1 MLSRRAFALRTLALF
16 GGAALAGTRSGIALA
31 QSDYPRG
38 PIKLV
43 AGSPPGGS
51 TDAVARLIG
60 DGLSKAMSPATL
72 VVFNQAGAGGNIA
85 TEAVAKAPGDG
96 YTLLIGG
103 NFSHGINPALYR
115 NSQYD
120 PIRDFTPIIRI
131 CDLPTI
137 IAVHPRTGIRS
148 LAELID
154 RARAAPGKLNYAS
167 AGSGTPSHIS
177 AETFKRLAGVD
188 LMHVPY
194 KGGAPSAMAA
204 LAGEV
209 DVIVGTPPVIAPYL
223 PDKRLIALCVTY
235 PQRYSV
241 LPDIQS
247 STEAGMPKLSVQ
259 HWFGLWAP
267 AGLAADVREKL
278 FNAASQVLKKP
289 EAQGKLALQ
298 GMVASPSSSVADFD
312 QFVRREVPIW
322 KQRVIDSG
330 ATAD

>member
-1 MLSRRAFALRTLALF
+1 MLSRRTFALRTLALF
-16 GGAALAGTRSGIALA
+16 GGAILGGTRSGFALA
-31 QSDYPRG
+31 DNDYPRG
-38 PIKLV
+38 PVKLI

-51 TDAVARLIG
+51 TDAVARLLG
-60 DGLSKAMSPATL
+60 DGLSKVMNGTM
-72 VVFNQAGAGGNIA
+72 VVFNQSGAGGNIA
-85 TEAVAKAPGDG
+85 TESAAKSPGDG

-103 NFSHGINPALYR
+103 NFSHGINPALYK

-137 IAVHPRTGIRS
+137 IAVHPKTGITS
-148 LAELID
+148 LAELIR
-154 RARAAPGKLNYAS
+154 RAKAQPGKLNYAS

-188 LMHVPY
+188 IMHVPY
-194 KGGAPSAMAA
+194 KGGAPSAVAA

-209 DVIVGTPPVIAPYL
+209 DLIVGTPPVVAPYL
-223 PDKRLIALCVTY
+223 PDKRLVALCVTY
-235 PQRYSV
+235 PERYSV
-241 LPDIQS
+241 LPDIPS
-247 STEAGMPKLSVQ
+247 SAEAGLAKLSVQ

-267 AGLAADVREKL
+267 AGLPADIREKL
-278 FNAASQVLKKP
+278 FSAAAQVLKK
-289 EAQGKLALQ
+289 ADVQGKLALQ
-298 GMVASPSSSVADFD
+298 GMVASPSSSIADFD

-322 KQRVIDSG
+322 KQRVVDSG

>member
-1 MLSRRAFALRTLALF
+1 MLSRRAFALRTLSLI
-16 GGAALAGTRSGIALA
+16 GGAVLAATRSRGVLA
-31 QSDYPRG
+31 QSDYPHG

-51 TDAVARLIG
+51 TDAVARLLG

-103 NFSHGINPALYR
+103 NFSHGINPALYKS
-115 NSQYD
+115 SQYD
-120 PIRDFTPIIRI
+120 PIKDFTPIIRI

-137 IAVHPRTGIRS
+137 IAVHPKTGIKS
-148 LAELID
+148 LAELIA
-154 RARAAPGKLNYAS
+154 RAKAAPGKLNYAS

-188 LMHVPY
+188 IMHVPY

-209 DVIVGTPPVIAPYL
+209 DVIVGTPPVVAPYL
-223 PDKRLIALCVTY
+223 ADKRLIALCVTY
-235 PQRYSV
+235 PERYSV
-241 LPDIQS
+241 LPDIPS
-247 STEAGMPKLSVQ
+247 SAEAGMPKLSVQ

-267 AGLAADVREKL
+267 AGLAPDVREKL

-289 EAQGKLALQ
+289 DAQGKLALQ
-298 GMVASPSSSVADFD
+298 GMVASPSSSVADFE

>member
-1 MLSRRAFALRTLALF
+1 MLSRRTFALRSLALF
-16 GGAALAGTRSGIALA
+16 GGAILGGSRSGLA
-31 QSDYPRG
+31 FADNDYPRG
-38 PIKLV
+38 PVKLI

-51 TDAVARLIG
+51 TDAVARLLG
-60 DGLSKAMSPATL
+60 DGLSKVMNGTM

-85 TEAVAKAPGDG
+85 TEAAAKSPGDG

-120 PIRDFTPIIRI
+120 PIKDFTPIIRI

-137 IAVHPRTGIRS
+137 IAVHPKTGITS
-148 LAELID
+148 LAELI
-154 RARAAPGKLNYAS
+154 ARAKAQPGKLNYAS

-188 LMHVPY
+188 IMHVPY
-194 KGGAPSAMAA
+194 KGGAPSAVAA

-209 DVIVGTPPVIAPYL
+209 DVIVGTPPVVAPYL
-223 PDKRLIALCVTY
+223 PDKRLRALCVTY
-235 PQRYSV
+235 PERYAV
-241 LPDIQS
+241 LPDIPS
-247 STEAGMPKLSVQ
+247 SAEAGLAKLSVQ

-267 AGLAADVREKL
+267 AGLPASIREKL
-278 FNAASQVLKKP
+278 FSAAAEVLKKP
-289 EAQGKLALQ
+289 DVHAKLALQ
-298 GMVASPSSSVADFD
+298 GMVASPSSSIADFD

-322 KQRVIDSG
+322 KQRVVDSG

>member
-1 MLSRRAFALRTLALF
+1 MLSRRTFALRTLALF
-16 GGAALAGTRSGIALA
+16 GGAILGGTRSGFALA
-31 QSDYPRG
+31 DNDYPRG
-38 PIKLV
+38 PVKLI

-51 TDAVARLIG
+51 TDAVARLLG
-60 DGLSKAMSPATL
+60 DGLSKVMNATM
-72 VVFNQAGAGGNIA
+72 VVFNQSGAGGNIA
-85 TEAVAKAPGDG
+85 TESAAKSPGDG

-103 NFSHGINPALYR
+103 NFSHGINPALYK

-137 IAVHPRTGIRS
+137 IAVHPKTGITS
-148 LAELID
+148 LAELIR
-154 RARAAPGKLNYAS
+154 RAKAQPGKLNYAS

-188 LMHVPY
+188 IMHVPY
-194 KGGAPSAMAA
+194 KGGAPSAVAA

-209 DVIVGTPPVIAPYL
+209 DLIVGTPPVVAPYL
-223 PDKRLIALCVTY
+223 PDKRLVALCVTY
-235 PQRYSV
+235 PERYSV
-241 LPDIQS
+241 LPDIPS
-247 STEAGMPKLSVQ
+247 SAEAGLAKLSVQ

-267 AGLAADVREKL
+267 AGLPADIREKL
-278 FNAASQVLKKP
+278 FSAAAQVLKK
-289 EAQGKLALQ
+289 ADVQGKLALQ
-298 GMVASPSSSVADFD
+298 GMVASPSSSIADFD

-322 KQRVIDSG
+322 KQRVVDSG

>member
-1 MLSRRAFALRTLALF
+1 MLSRRTFALRTLALF
-16 GGAALAGTRSGIALA
+16 GGAVLAGTRSGIALA
-31 QSDYPRG
+31 QSDYPHG

-51 TDAVARLIG
+51 TDAVARLLA
-60 DGLSKAMSPATL
+60 DGLSKVMNPATL
-72 VVFNQAGAGGNIA
+72 VIFNQAGAGGNIA

-103 NFSHGINPALYR
+103 NFSHGINPALYKS
-115 NSQYD
+115 SQYD
-120 PIRDFTPIIRI
+120 PIKDFTPIIRI
-131 CDLPTI
+131 ADLPTI
-137 IAVHPRTGIRS
+137 IAVHPKTGITS
-148 LAELID
+148 LAQLI
-154 RARAAPGKLNYAS
+154 ARAKAQPGKLNYAS

-188 LMHVPY
+188 IMHVPY
-194 KGGAPSAMAA
+194 KGGAPSGVAA

-235 PQRYSV
+235 PQRYPV
-241 LPDIQS
+241 LPDIPS
-247 STEAGMPKLSVQ
+247 SSEAGLAKLSVQ

-267 AGLAADVREKL
+267 AGLPADVREKL
-278 FNAASQVLKKP
+278 FNAAAQVLKKP
-289 EAQGKLALQ
+289 DAQSKLALQ
-298 GMVASPSSSVADFD
+298 GMVASPSSSIADFD
-312 QFVRREVPIW
+312 QFVKREVPLW
-322 KQRVIDSG
+322 KQRVLDSG